1 MGVLGGKAKRPKDAD
16 RSPDATHLYGPYI
29 KGQGYNHINVAKE
42 VMLGA
47 GLTKLFV
54 QGVILWNSILFLP
67 IVLLLCYFGTTRAL
81 LKKLYVLADFSA
93 TLEAVRRLPASVIER
108 LVRAGPTTDPMELS
122 KAITWLCTT

>member
-1 MGVLGGKAKRPKDAD
+1 
-16 RSPDATHLYGPYI
+16 
-29 KGQGYNHINVAKE
+29 
-42 VMLGA
+42 MLGA